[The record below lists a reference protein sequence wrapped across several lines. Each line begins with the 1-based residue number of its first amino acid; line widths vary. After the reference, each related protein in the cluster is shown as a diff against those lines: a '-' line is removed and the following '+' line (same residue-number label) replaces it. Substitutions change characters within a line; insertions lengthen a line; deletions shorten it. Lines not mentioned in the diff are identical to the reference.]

1 MSLALRTL
9 DRGDRKEFWLALERL
24 NERQRLDFLRWACR
38 EVSGQND
45 GSVTPQSPHGTVYI
59 TEGDGSMGQMVAD
72 LSLLEMQYNLPFE
85 TMAAE
90 LVRLVRKV

>member
-1 MSLALRTL
+1 MLELRTL
-9 DRGDRKEFWLALERL
+9 DRGDRKEFWETMERL
-24 NERQRLDFLRWACR
+24 NERQRLSFLAWCCC

-59 TEGDGSMGQMVAD
+59 TDGDGSMGQILAD
-72 LSLLEMQYNLPFE
+72 LSLLELQYGLAFE

-90 LVRLVRKV
+90 LVRRVRKLH